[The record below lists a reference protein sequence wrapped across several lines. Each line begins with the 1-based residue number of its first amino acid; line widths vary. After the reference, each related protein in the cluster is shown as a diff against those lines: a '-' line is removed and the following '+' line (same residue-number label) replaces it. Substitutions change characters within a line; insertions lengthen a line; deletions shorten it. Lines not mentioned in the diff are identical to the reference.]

1 MNTKI
6 QRHAILLA
14 ALLQVLPIVRNF
26 LASPAATS
34 TFALILRWGVGA
46 TVTAGAYDA
55 CSGASPSFTSPTNFS
70 ATVGTYFSNSVVC
83 SLVGTGNQAATSDGW
98 ILTNLLN
105 TTQFSPFFANG
116 KSTTNALPPGLTCTC
131 ISLNNADY
139 IYGSVT
145 GTPTV
150 AGNYAVKFVVY
161 SPGNGS
167 KNANIFFNI
176 TGSASASPPVI
187 TNSPVSVT
195 NVAGGNATFNVVA
208 GGTAPLNYQWV
219 YNSSVIVSGATNATL
234 TLANLRASQTGSFSV
249 IVTNTAGS
257 VTSAPANLVVTF
269 PAPPS
274 VGSPAT
280 AGGNLRFSFTPVP
293 GLTNTVLTN
302 STLSGGTW
310 GVFTNVPPPPNNN
323 PLTITDTPAAPQ
335 LFYRVMVVP

>member
-1 MNTKI
+1 MKNKI

-46 TVTAGAYDA
+46 AVTAGAYDA
-55 CSGASPSFTSPTNFS
+55 CSGASPTFISPTNFNAS
-70 ATVGTYFSNSVVC
+70 LGTYFSNSVVC
-83 SLVGTGNQAATSDGW
+83 SLVGTGNQAQTSDGW

-105 TTQFSPFFANG
+105 TTQHSPFFANG
-116 KSTTNALPPGLTCTC
+116 QSTTNALPPGLTCTC
-131 ISLNNADY
+131 ISLNNANY
-139 IYGSVT
+139 VYASVT
-145 GTPTV
+145 GTPLV

-167 KNANIFFNI
+167 KNTTTFFTI
-176 TGSASASPPVI
+176 TGSASPPVI

-195 NVAGGNATFNVVA
+195 NVAGGSASFNVVA
-208 GGTAPLNYQWV
+208 GGAPPLNYQWV
-219 YNSSVIVSGATNATL
+219 YNNSVTVSGATNS
-234 TLANLRASQTGSFSV
+234 TLAFTNLREIESGSYAV
-249 IVTNTAGS
+249 IITNTSGS
-257 VTSAPANLVVTF
+257 ITSTPANLVVTL

-274 VGSPAT
+274 VGTPAAT
-280 AGGNLRFSFTPVP
+280 GGKVQFSFTPVP

-302 STLSGGTW
+302 NTLIGGTW
-310 GVFTNVPPPPNNN
+310 GVFTNIPPPVNNN